1 MIELIKDIIK
11 QHYPMMLTCGLT
23 FLVGVG
29 IGGAIT
35 DALCRWTQ
43 KGERSN
49 ETRLDGSGKEISMD
63 GHDKQRDS
71 GRDRS
76 SGR

>member
-11 QHYPMMLTCGLT
+11 QHYPMILTCGLM

-29 IGGAIT
+29 IGGAIS
-35 DALCRWTQ
+35 DALNRWTR

-49 ETRLDGSGKEISMD
+49 EEKVHKVRSDTENTGFKRP
-63 GHDKQRDS
+63 DKTGER
-71 GRDRS
+71 G
-76 SGR
+76 